1 MTYIM
6 LKSHSSKYLRE
17 TLAVPV
23 SFRLISTFNLIKG
36 FRSLPEGA
44 KRIKQTSMV
53 FRTRFWLGFSL
64 FNLFIVA
71 LLGTLMRYKIGF
83 EFPHFSQK
91 YIQYAHSHF
100 AFAGWIS
107 HTIYTLLVYYLSQK
121 TKAISLKPYT
131 RLLSINLLCSYGML
145 ISFFVYGYS
154 TSSIVLSSGTIAVAC
169 FFAYYFLRDLRKTE
183 EKSLDNNWLRAAL
196 WFNIV
201 SSAGTIYLAYIM
213 ASRNF
218 NENWY
223 LAAVY
228 FYLHFQ
234 YNGFFLFSCLG
245 LALNALKNKFPEFPY
260 SKTIFTLFFT
270 SAIPAYFLSVL
281 WAKIP
286 FWLYAIVI
294 LAALVQLLGWMKV
307 IVYLKKLKVQVS
319 APDKLSVYVFL
330 FVILAFTIKLFLQL
344 GSTFPIVAKLA
355 FGFRPIVIAYLH
367 LVLLAV
373 ITVFL
378 LVYSYV
384 QNLIQR
390 NLLSALG
397 FVLFLFGVF
406 FNELVLAIQG
416 IASFSYFVIPNV
428 NETLFIVALLLSVG
442 ALFLFI
448 SQFKQKSKTESP
460 ST

>member
-1 MTYIM
+1 MI
-6 LKSHSSKYLRE
+6 
-17 TLAVPV
+17 
-23 SFRLISTFNLIKG
+23 
-36 FRSLPEGA
+36 
-44 KRIKQTSMV
+44 

-64 FNLFIVA
+64 LNLFVVA

-83 EFPHFSQK
+83 EFPHFNQK

-107 HTIYTLLVYYLSQK
+107 HTIYTLLVWYLSQK
-121 TKAISLKPYT
+121 TKAISLKPYQ
-131 RLLSINLLCSYGML
+131 RLLAYNLLCSYGML
-145 ISFFVYGYS
+145 ISFFIYGYS
-154 TSSIVLSSGTIAVAC
+154 ISSIVLSSGTIVIAC
-169 FFAYYFLRDLRKTE
+169 FFAFYFFRDLRKTE
-183 EKSLDNNWLRAAL
+183 EKDRENNWFRAAL
-196 WFNIV
+196 WFNIF
-201 SSAGTIYLAYIM
+201 SSAGTLYLAYIM
-213 ASRNF
+213 ATRNF

-245 LALNALKNKFPEFPY
+245 LALNALKEKFPQIPY
-260 SKTIFTLFFT
+260 SKTIFTLFFV

-286 FWLYAIVI
+286 LWLYVIVI
-294 LAALVQLLGWMKV
+294 LAALVQLFGWMKV
-307 IVYLKKLKVQVS
+307 LSYLKKLKVQVS

-330 FVILAFTIKLFLQL
+330 FVILAFSIKLLLQL
-344 GSTFPIVAKLA
+344 GSTVPIVAKLA

-397 FVLFLFGVF
+397 FVLFLSGVF

-416 IASFSYFVIPNV
+416 IASFSYFVIPKV
-428 NETLFIVALLLSVG
+428 NETLFIVALLLSAG

-448 SQFKQKSKTESP
+448 SQFKRKSEIESL
-460 ST
+460 

>member
-1 MTYIM
+1 
-6 LKSHSSKYLRE
+6 
-17 TLAVPV
+17 
-23 SFRLISTFNLIKG
+23 
-36 FRSLPEGA
+36 
-44 KRIKQTSMV
+44 MV

-64 FNLFIVA
+64 FNLFLVA

-83 EFPHFSQK
+83 EFPHFNQK
-91 YIQYAHSHF
+91 YVQYAHSHF

-107 HTIYTLLVYYLSQK
+107 HTIYTLMVHYLSRK
-121 TKAISLKPYT
+121 TNAVSLKPYN
-131 RLLSINLLCSYGML
+131 RLLIVNLLCAYGML
-145 ISFFVYGYS
+145 FSFFIYGYS
-154 TSSIVLSSGTIAVAC
+154 TSSIILSSCTIVVAC
-169 FFAYYFLRDLRKTE
+169 FFAYYFLMDLRKTD
-183 EKSLDNNWLRAAL
+183 EKSSDNNWFRAAL
-196 WFNIV
+196 WFNII

-245 LALNALKNKFPEFPY
+245 LALNALKEKFPQFPY
-260 SKTIFTLFFT
+260 DKNMFQLFFA

-281 WAKIP
+281 WANIP
-286 FWLYAIVI
+286 VWLYVIVI
-294 LAALVQLLGWMKV
+294 LAALVQLLGWVKV
-307 IVYLKKLKVQVS
+307 LSYLKKLRVQVS

-344 GSTFPIVAKLA
+344 GSTIPLIAKLA

-384 QNLIQR
+384 QNLIHR
-390 NLLSALG
+390 NPLSALG
-397 FVLFLFGVF
+397 FVFFLSGVF
-406 FNELVLAIQG
+406 FNELVLAVQG

-428 NETLFIVALLLSVG
+428 NEILFVVALLLSTG
-442 ALFLFI
+442 ALLLCI
-448 SQFKQKSKTESP
+448 SQLKQKPGVETHAV
-460 ST
+460 

>member
-1 MTYIM
+1 MELTIEKQIIM
-6 LKSHSSKYLRE
+6 IFK
-17 TLAVPV
+17 
-23 SFRLISTFNLIKG
+23 
-36 FRSLPEGA
+36 
-44 KRIKQTSMV
+44 
-53 FRTRFWLGFSL
+53 TRFWLGFSL

-83 EFPHFSQK
+83 EFPHFNQK

-107 HTIYTLLVYYLSQK
+107 HTIYTLLVWYLSQK
-121 TKAISLKPYT
+121 TKILSLKSYE
-131 RLLSINLLCSYGML
+131 RLLAANLLCSYGML
-145 ISFFVYGYS
+145 FSFFIFGYS
-154 TSSIVLSSGTIAVAC
+154 ISSIVLSTGTIVIAC
-169 FFAYYFLRDLRKTE
+169 FFAFYFFRDLRKTE
-183 EKSLDNNWLRAAL
+183 EKDRENNWFRAAL
-196 WFNIV
+196 WFNII
-201 SSAGTIYLAYIM
+201 SSVGTFYLAYIM
-213 ASRNF
+213 ATRNF

-245 LALNALKNKFPEFPY
+245 LALNALKDKFPEFPY
-260 SKTIFTLFFT
+260 SKSIFTLFFA

-286 FWLYAIVI
+286 LWLYAIVI
-294 LAALVQLLGWMKV
+294 LAALVQLFGWMKV

-344 GSTFPIVAKLA
+344 GSTVPIIAKLA

-390 NLLSALG
+390 NVLSALG
-397 FVLFLFGVF
+397 FVLFLSGVF
-406 FNELVLAIQG
+406 FNELILAIQG
-416 IASFSYFVIPNV
+416 IASFSYFVIPKV
-428 NETLFIVALLLSVG
+428 NETLFIVALLLSAG

-448 SQFKQKSKTESP
+448 SQFKQKSNTASAMN
-460 ST
+460 

>member
-1 MTYIM
+1 MI
-6 LKSHSSKYLRE
+6 
-17 TLAVPV
+17 
-23 SFRLISTFNLIKG
+23 
-36 FRSLPEGA
+36 
-44 KRIKQTSMV
+44 

-64 FNLFIVA
+64 LNLFFVA

-83 EFPHFSQK
+83 EFPHFNQK

-107 HTIYTLLVYYLSQK
+107 HSIYTLLVHYLSQK
-121 TKAISLKPYT
+121 TKILSLKSYN
-131 RLLSINLLCSYGML
+131 RLLSFNLLCSYGML
-145 ISFFVYGYS
+145 ISFFIYGYS
-154 TSSIVLSSGTIAVAC
+154 TSSIILSSCTIVVAC
-169 FFAYYFLRDLRKTE
+169 FFAYYFLKDLRNTE
-183 EKSLDNNWLRAAL
+183 QKNRENNWFRAAL
-196 WFNIV
+196 WFNIA

-213 ASRNF
+213 ATRNF

-245 LALNALKNKFPEFPY
+245 LALNALKEKFPLFPY
-260 SKTIFTLFFT
+260 SKNIFTLFFA

-281 WAKIP
+281 WANIP
-286 FWLYAIVI
+286 MWLYAIVI
-294 LAALVQLLGWMKV
+294 LAALVQLFGWMKV
-307 IVYLKKLKVQVS
+307 LVHLKNLKVQVS

-344 GSTFPIVAKLA
+344 GSTVPIMAKLA

-384 QNLIQR
+384 QNLIHR

-397 FVLFLFGVF
+397 FMFFLSGVF

-416 IASFSYFVIPNV
+416 VASFSYFVIPNV
-428 NETLFIVALLLSVG
+428 NETLFIVALLLSAG
-442 ALFLFI
+442 ALLLFI
-448 SQFKQKSKTESP
+448 SQFKSNPALES
-460 ST
+460 